1 MDRVQSKAARLR
13 RLEHLLYNSPA
24 GMRVVDLAERCG
36 VDRRTIYRDLGALE
50 DMGVPVWENDG
61 RYGLERES
69 YLSTVRVNLNE
80 AVALYFAAR
89 LLSHHSDE
97 HNPHVVSALDKL
109 AAGLP
114 DVTISTHLARV
125 AEVIQLRHLRS
136 DYIRTL
142 EIITRA
148 WADRRRV
155 LMRYRA
161 ASGDITEREVCPYF
175 LEVSRSEPASYM
187 IAYDALRDAL
197 RTFKLERIVDAEM
210 LEETYIIPDSFD
222 PYTHLASAWG
232 VVDDAEV
239 EVRLRFSPA
248 VASRVKESTWH
259 HSQRVRDLPDGGC
272 EITMQVGGTREMRS
286 WVLGWGAEVEVL
298 APEHLRRE
306 LREHAERMLVMYAE
320 SRSA

>member
-1 MDRVQSKAARLR
+1 
-13 RLEHLLYNSPA
+13 
-24 GMRVVDLAERCG
+24 
-36 VDRRTIYRDLGALE
+36 
-50 DMGVPVWENDG
+50 
-61 RYGLERES
+61 
-69 YLSTVRVNLNE
+69 
-80 AVALYFAAR
+80 
-89 LLSHHSDE
+89 
-97 HNPHVVSALDKL
+97 
-109 AAGLP
+109 
-114 DVTISTHLARV
+114 
-125 AEVIQLRHLRS
+125 

-197 RTFKLERIVDAEM
+197 RTFKLERIVEAEM
-210 LEETYIIPDSFD
+210 LDESYAIPESFD

-259 HSQRVRDLPDGGC
+259 HSQRVADLPDGGC

-306 LREHAERMLVMYAE
+306 LREHAERMLAMYAE
-320 SRSA
+320 PSPA